1 MNKTLLVLKNEIISV
16 VFRRSFWLTLILLP
30 AVSFIVLMIVSALQK
45 SPEAS
50 KAATPILQMF
60 IPPPAP
66 TLEGYVDN
74 SGLVHALPPDYI
86 DQLKPYPSQVEAERA
101 LQAGDIEAY
110 YVIAADYLKTG
121 QVIYVRLEY
130 NPIGGLQQASVIQQ
144 VMAYNLLNQNFE
156 LANRVSH
163 PFDLQTV
170 YLSNQPHIDPQNMFT
185 YILPYLVAL
194 LFFSMIL
201 GSSSLMLNSITIEK
215 ENRVLEILMTSVHP
229 TQMLNGKIIALGL
242 VGLFQTIVWSGAYY
256 GLVLLSG
263 QTFKL
268 PDSFKLPPHILAW
281 GILFFLLGYAI
292 YGSLMAAIGA
302 LVPNLRESSQ
312 TSTVVMLPMIVPIM
326 LSSILIQKP
335 NSALSIGL
343 SLFPLTSPVSMMT
356 RLAAANVPLWQLVL
370 SVLLLLLT
378 AWFLLRATAGMF
390 RAQTLLSGQ
399 EFKLKLL
406 FYALIGKA

>member
-1 MNKTLLVLKNEIISV
+1 MNKTSLVLKNEIISV

-30 AVSFIVLMIVSALQK
+30 VVSFTVLMVVSALQK

-66 TLEGYVDN
+66 TIEGYVDN
-74 SGLVHALPPDYI
+74 SRLVRAIPPDYS
-86 DQLKPYPSQVEAERA
+86 DRLVPYPNQVEADRA
-101 LQAGDIEAY
+101 LQAGNIEAY
-110 YVIAADYLKTG
+110 YVIAPDYLKTG
-121 QVIYVRLEY
+121 QVIYVRLDY
-130 NPIGGLQQASVIQQ
+130 NLIGGLQQTNFIQQ
-144 VMAYNLLNQNFE
+144 VLAYNLLNQNME
-156 LANRVSH
+156 LAQRVSH
-163 PFDLQTV
+163 PFDLQTI
-170 YLSNQPHIDPQNMFT
+170 YLSNQQHIDPQNMLTFL
-185 YILPYLVAL
+185 LPYLVAL
-194 LFFSMIL
+194 LFYAMIL
-201 GSSSLMLNSITIEK
+201 GSSSLMLSSISTEK

-229 TQMLNGKIIALGL
+229 TQMLTGKIIALGL

-268 PDSFKLPPHILAW
+268 PDSFKLPAHIFAW

-312 TSTVVMLPMIVPIM
+312 VSTIVILPMLVPII
-326 LSSILIQKP
+326 LSSALIQKP
-335 NSALSIGL
+335 DSVLSIGL

-356 RLAAANVPLWQLVL
+356 RLAAANVPLWQLLL
-370 SVLLLLLT
+370 SVLLLVLT

-399 EFKLKLL
+399 EFKFKLL
-406 FYALIGKA
+406 FNALIGKA